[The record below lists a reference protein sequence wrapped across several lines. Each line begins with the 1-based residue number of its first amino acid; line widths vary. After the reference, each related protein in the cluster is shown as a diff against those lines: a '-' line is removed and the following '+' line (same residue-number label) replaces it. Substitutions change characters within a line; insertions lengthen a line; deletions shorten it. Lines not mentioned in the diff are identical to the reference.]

1 MAITTVDDLR
11 SHVALATRV
20 ELSTIPPYLYAM
32 YSIKD
37 QQSVSARL
45 IASVVVEEMLHAC
58 LTTNL
63 LLAIGGEPEF
73 GYDII
78 ASYPSLLAHH
88 TPELLLEL
96 KACTPELV
104 RETFMAIESPRAP
117 GAAPEDD
124 IYETLGQFYAA
135 LEQALDNLNDT
146 SDLFGNHQPER
157 QLSDPAFYAP
167 VAYDAEDSGGLT
179 LIHDRMSADQ
189 ALEIIIHQGEGLSTE
204 RWADPD
210 HQELTHYYKFEL
222 IADGT
227 APIGPV
233 WPVLDNPRTADFPE
247 RLWGV
252 STLFNAFYG
261 LIYITMRDLYSGAQA
276 QRAAVDRLYAL
287 MSDCLAPTAQYLARQ
302 PVTDDRTAGATFEVY
317 QFEADPWIETIGLAE
332 TVGEDHHELEEVASR
347 ISGFV
352 VASGPGTG
360 S

>member
-1 MAITTVDDLR
+1 MAITTVGDLR

-32 YSIKD
+32 YSIED

-73 GYDII
+73 GYDMIT
-78 ASYPSLLAHH
+78 SYPSFLAHH
-88 TPELLLEL
+88 TPDLLLEL

-117 GAAPEDD
+117 GAVPEED

-135 LEQALDNLNDT
+135 LEQALDNLDAT
-146 SDLFGNHQPER
+146 TDLFANHQPER
-157 QLSDPAFYAP
+157 QLSDSAYYAP

-179 LIHDRMSADQ
+179 LIHDRVSADQ
-189 ALEIIIHQGEGLSTE
+189 ALEILIHQGEGLSTE

-210 HQELTHYYKFEL
+210 HQELTHYYKFER

-247 RLWGV
+247 RLRGV
-252 STLFNAFYG
+252 SNLFNACYG
-261 LIYITMRDLYSGAQA
+261 LVYVTMSDLYTGTQDQGAA
-276 QRAAVDRLYAL
+276 IDRLYAL
-287 MSDCLAPTAQYLARQ
+287 MSGCLAPTAQYLARQ

-317 QFEADPWIETIGLAE
+317 RFGGDPWRETIGLAE
-332 TVGEDHHELEEVASR
+332 TVSEDHHELEEVASR
-347 ISGFV
+347 ISGLV
-352 VASGPGTG
+352 MA
-360 S
+360 

>member
-117 GAAPEDD
+117 GAVPEDD

-179 LIHDRMSADQ
+179 LIHDRVSADQ

-210 HQELTHYYKFEL
+210 HQELTHYYKFER

-227 APIGPV
+227 VPIGPV

-276 QRAAVDRLYAL
+276 QSAAVDRLYAL
-287 MSDCLAPTAQYLARQ
+287 MSDCLAPTARYLARQ

-317 QFEADPWIETIGLAE
+317 QFGADPWIETIGLAE
-332 TVGEDHHELEEVASR
+332 TVSEDHHELKEVASR
-347 ISGFV
+347 ISGFA

-360 S
+360 P